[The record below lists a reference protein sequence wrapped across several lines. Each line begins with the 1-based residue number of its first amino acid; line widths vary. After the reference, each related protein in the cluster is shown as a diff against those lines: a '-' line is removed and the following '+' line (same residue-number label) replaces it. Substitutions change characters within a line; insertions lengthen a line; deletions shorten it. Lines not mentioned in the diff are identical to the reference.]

1 MYRLLRSCA
10 LSSTHAI
17 VAACA
22 IITTL
27 IAPLTPAT
35 AAPIEPG
42 SREFH
47 EQLWPVA
54 FGQPYVHGQSSITL
68 GDEVAPGIREVL
80 LFDYS
85 TWASTG
91 EMISVGFFAQDASFP
106 VSWLPAEQQQL
117 DTSGELFEFTGTIFS
132 SFTAVS
138 GILQTHTGFS
148 TYLSALV
155 DQTVLKLDAPADA
168 TSGTEF
174 AVMTLAPQQTFATA
188 SEALIAAAVFS
199 GAGLTEVN
207 LGNGGQDG
215 CAATCANTYNA
226 CLAAAR
232 IVRDGSLAACSYW
245 DITSIG
251 AGCVTGA
258 TLCAPG
264 GLTLSAKCCV
274 FGGVVGAIMNK
285 AQCRAKAHN
294 KYATDVQ
301 LCRSQFVF
309 CMAGCGIIIVEW

>member
-1 MYRLLRSCA
+1 
-10 LSSTHAI
+10 
-17 VAACA
+17 
-22 IITTL
+22 
-27 IAPLTPAT
+27 
-35 AAPIEPG
+35 
-42 SREFH
+42 
-47 EQLWPVA
+47 
-54 FGQPYVHGQSSITL
+54 
-68 GDEVAPGIREVL
+68 
-80 LFDYS
+80 
-85 TWASTG
+85 
-91 EMISVGFFAQDASFP
+91 MISVGFFAQDASFP

-199 GAGLTEVN
+199 GTGLTEVN

-226 CLAAAR
+226 CRQQQGSFVTDRSRPAATGILPASEPAASPEVPSVLLA
-232 IVRDGSLAACSYW
+232 D
-245 DITSIG
+245 
-251 AGCVTGA
+251 
-258 TLCAPG
+258 
-264 GLTLSAKCCV
+264 
-274 FGGVVGAIMNK
+274 
-285 AQCRAKAHN
+285 
-294 KYATDVQ
+294 
-301 LCRSQFVF
+301 
-309 CMAGCGIIIVEW
+309 